1 MIGIN
6 QAIFEQTERE
16 LLMYIPAAIS
26 AYYNVLT
33 CKFFICAPRL

>member
-16 LLMYIPAAIS
+16 LLVYISAAIS
-26 AYYNVLT
+26 AYFTVNM
-33 CKFFICAPRL
+33 

>member
-16 LLMYIPAAIS
+16 LLVYIPAAIS
-26 AYYNVLT
+26 AYFTVNM
-33 CKFFICAPRL
+33 